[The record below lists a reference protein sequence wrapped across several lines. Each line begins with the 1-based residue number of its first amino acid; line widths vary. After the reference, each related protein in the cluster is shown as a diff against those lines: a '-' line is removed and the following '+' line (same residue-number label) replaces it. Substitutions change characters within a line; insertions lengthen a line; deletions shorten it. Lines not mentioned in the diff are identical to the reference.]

1 MNLPSCHVMIS
12 MPTMRCDNKKAN
24 KVIQDLNETIRN
36 FNMGRVEN
44 YNINENDL
52 FGSLK
57 LHLNNRG
64 SEKLATNFVN
74 KLCL

>member
-1 MNLPSCHVMIS
+1 MNLPSCNVMIS

-24 KVIQDLNETIRN
+24 KVIQDLNEMIRN
-36 FNMGRVEN
+36 FNIDRVEN

-57 LHLNNRG
+57 LHLNKELVK
-64 SEKLATNFVN
+64 S
-74 KLCL
+74 